1 MSESTKVGLAW
12 GAVLLLIQ
20 LLLAAVI
27 APGLGELAEHGRG
40 AADEATIG
48 GVGLIVFGLIV
59 IAVVVGTH
67 RHVGHAGPR
76 RRA

>member
-1 MSESTKVGLAW
+1 MSKSIKVGLAW

-27 APGLGELAEHGRG
+27 APGLSDLAEHGRR
-40 AADEATIG
+40 AASEAMIG
-48 GVGLIVFGLIV
+48 GVGLIVLGLVV
-59 IAVVVGTH
+59 ISVVLGTH
-67 RHVGHAGPR
+67 RHVHHAGPR